1 MRGETRCPWRIRA
14 CLQYFNPLPSCEG
27 RLGRVRRPVAGRAI
41 SIHSPHAR
49 GDARALPLPRHFWI
63 SIHSP
68 HARGD
73 IWAISISRKS
83 SIFQSTPLT
92 RGETKEV
99 RPCLATQRYFN
110 PLPSREGRPAR
121 LVTPCVIVVFQSTP
135 LMRGETR
142 RGGWTARSSKF
153 QSTPLTRGETFI
165 GCEGICSDKF
175 QSTPLMR
182 GET

>member
-1 MRGETRCPWRIRA
+1 M
-14 CLQYFNPLPSCEG
+14 
-27 RLGRVRRPVAGRAI
+27 VAKHQENGI

-49 GDARALPLPRHFWI
+49 GDVRNDIEEPSPII

-99 RPCLATQRYFN
+99 RPWLSTQRYFN